1 MEFCLSHGVGN
12 LSITRYS
19 FSTCGC
25 RVFEEDKN
33 MLKKVFRELTLQCP
47 KHWIIRVACWGL
59 VGGNYE
65 KPFDMIQVQ
74 DDAPPS
80 YIWE

>member
-1 MEFCLSHGVGN
+1 
-12 LSITRYS
+12 
-19 FSTCGC
+19 
-25 RVFEEDKN
+25 

-47 KHWIIRVACWGL
+47 KHRIIRVACWGL
-59 VGGNYE
+59 VGGSYE
-65 KPFDMIQVQ
+65 NPFDTIQVQ